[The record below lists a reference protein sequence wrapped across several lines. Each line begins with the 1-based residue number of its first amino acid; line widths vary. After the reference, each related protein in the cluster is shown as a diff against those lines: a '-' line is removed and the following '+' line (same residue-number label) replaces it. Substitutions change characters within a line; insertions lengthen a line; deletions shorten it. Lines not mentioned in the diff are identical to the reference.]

1 MLKPALLSIALLF
14 TFSCQKSGR
23 IYLEIDF
30 DSAKTWRYLLG
41 VDIKGK
47 IVSDSVPQI
56 FNSSLRTFLQSGL
69 SPENR
74 KVITFKA
81 EQTRINSDF
90 LVEQEIRN
98 LEQQFD
104 NVSLLFSPR
113 DGSLDLT
120 DTTDVPVINIGG
132 WDLFRS
138 FAKVL
143 PVFPESPVAPGDKWD
158 RDRQFPIET
167 SHGDAVGHLYQSF
180 IFDSI
185 YTSQSRFAAVSWIF
199 SYRIELI
206 DPDTAGMLDNFPL
219 AGKGRGRVL
228 LDLDARRI
236 NTAHAEFEVPM
247 ADEFKGMSWS
257 EIVHMEYIE

>member
-1 MLKPALLSIALLF
+1 LPSCLLF
-14 TFSCQKSGR
+14 LQKSGR

-132 WDLFRS
+132 WDLS
-138 FAKVL
+138 GVL
-143 PVFPESPVAPGDKWD
+143 LKFFCISGGPVAPGDKWD

-185 YTSQSRFAAVSWIF
+185 YTSQSRFAAV
-199 SYRIELI
+199 
-206 DPDTAGMLDNFPL
+206 
-219 AGKGRGRVL
+219 K
-228 LDLDARRI
+228 LDLFLQNRTDR
-236 NTAHAEFEVPM
+236 
-247 ADEFKGMSWS
+247 S
-257 EIVHMEYIE
+257 